1 MIIPYGAARL
11 SERAIQAAGDGFVCA
26 VPHVVID
33 RGRPA
38 PLRMNNSGFDFRDA
52 PPLHDLASADDQIAF
67 VRALLVSRCDIWSPA
82 QRLFVERYFA
92 FIGGRVEA
100 ERQALTA
107 AIAPFGGLYRL
118 RDWVFSAWRPLPQ
131 AHLYAPEHA
140 PDGSGR
146 APYHPDA
153 MVPVDFAFWDGARPV
168 AVILTGSMSQTAKR
182 RRLLAQLE
190 ISGALL
196 IDVPITALEH
206 TSDQVFATRF
216 PEAFARF
223 WEGQR
228 FPSGPFR
235 PDGLRTSP
243 PI

>member
-33 RGRPA
+33 RGGA
-38 PLRMNNSGFDFRDA
+38 SPLRMNNSSFDFHDA

-67 VRALLVSRCDIWSPA
+67 VRAYLISRCDIWSPA
-82 QRLFVERYFA
+82 QRLFVERYFE
-92 FIGGRVEA
+92 FIGVKVDAHREP
-100 ERQALTA
+100 LTA

-118 RDWVFSAWRPLPQ
+118 RDWTFSAWRPLPQ
-131 AHLYAPEHA
+131 AHLYAAERA
-140 PDGSGR
+140 PGGSGR

-168 AVILTGSMSQTAKR
+168 AVVLTGSMSQTARR
-182 RRLLAQLE
+182 RRLLAQLRD
-190 ISGALL
+190 SGAVL
-196 IDVPITALEH
+196 IEVPIAALER
-206 TSDQVFATRF
+206 TRDQVFAAQF
-216 PEAFARF
+216 PDAFARF

>member
-11 SERAIQAAGDGFVCA
+11 AERAIQVAGEEVVCA

-33 RGRPA
+33 RDVKA
-38 PLRMNNSGFDFRDA
+38 PLRMNNSWFDFRDA

-67 VRALLVSRCDIWSPA
+67 VRAYLLSRCDIWSPA
-82 QRLFVERYFA
+82 RRLFIERYFG
-92 FIGGRVEA
+92 FIDARVDAHREVLA
-100 ERQALTA
+100 A

-131 AHLYAPEHA
+131 AHLHAPERA
-140 PDGSGR
+140 PDGSAR

-153 MVPVDFAFWDGARPV
+153 MVPVDFAFWDGTRPV
-168 AVILTGSMSQTAKR
+168 AVVLTGAMSQTAKR
-182 RRLLAQLE
+182 RRMLAQLQD
-190 ISGALL
+190 SGALL
-196 IDVPITALEH
+196 IDVPIVALER
-206 TSDQVFATRF
+206 TSDQVFATQF
-216 PEAFARF
+216 PDAFARF

-235 PDGLRTSP
+235 PAGLRAGA
-243 PI
+243 I